1 MARRSMTDSSTSDPA
16 ARLEAALERIALL
29 AARTPAPPPAPP
41 KPAADPALAAQ
52 LDNLILQ
59 LREALNEEETADG
72 PSQP

>member
-29 AARTPAPPPAPP
+29 AARPPAPP

-59 LREALNEEETADG
+59 LREALNEEEAADG
-72 PSQP
+72 PGQP